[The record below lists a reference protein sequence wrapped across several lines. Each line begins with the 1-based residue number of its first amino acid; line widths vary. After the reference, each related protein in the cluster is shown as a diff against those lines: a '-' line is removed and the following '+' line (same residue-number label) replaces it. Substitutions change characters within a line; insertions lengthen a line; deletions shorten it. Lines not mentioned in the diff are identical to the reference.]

1 MTCQPPL
8 FNFSVLL
15 TIYIYNYILLNKV
28 GILYNLS
35 NKIYITHFL
44 ELIIL
49 VHAIDSG
56 RQEYVRYQGKKIDS
70 YVAGSIVY

>member
-8 FNFSVLL
+8 FNFFRTSDDIL
-15 TIYIYNYILLNKV
+15 ILLNKV

-35 NKIYITHFL
+35 NKIYITHFW

>member
-1 MTCQPPL
+1 MSAAL
-8 FNFSVLL
+8 VHFYELKDDVSV
-15 TIYIYNYILLNKV
+15 IHV
-28 GILYNLS
+28 GIFYNLL

-49 VHAIDSG
+49 VHTIDSG

>member
-1 MTCQPPL
+1 MTCQLPL
-8 FNFSVLL
+8 FNFFRTSDDIL
-15 TIYIYNYILLNKV
+15 ILLNKV